1 MVRQGHYDS
10 LFIGGSWVQPA
21 SAERIDVI
29 SPVTEEPIAS
39 VPAGAP
45 SDIDRAVSAARTAFE
60 GGWAK
65 SPMTERIG
73 ILQRL
78 RDRLVE
84 VGDDMAQ
91 VITAEMGCP
100 ITQSRAI
107 QVVAPLGTIDA
118 HLELAR
124 TYPFREIRRSPGGAT
139 ALVVRE
145 PVGVVGAIIPWNVP
159 LGIAVSKIVP
169 AILTGCTVVLKPA
182 PEAPLSPY
190 FLAELLDEIGLPP
203 GVVNVVPGGRET
215 GEYLV
220 THPGVDKVTFTGSSA
235 AGRRIASLCGQDLR
249 RVNLELGGKS
259 AAVVLD
265 DADLDTAVEAL
276 RLGSFRNSGQICTL
290 KTRVLVSQRRHDDLV
305 DRLVDLVASMPPGDP
320 TDPTTQIGPMVTA
333 RQRDVV
339 ENYIESARHQGAKAA
354 VGGGR
359 PKGVEKGWYVEPT
372 VFTGVISDMRIAQ
385 EEIFGPVLSVIA
397 YADEDEAI
405 AIAND
410 SNFGLNGAVF
420 STDLEHGLQIAERI
434 RTGTV
439 EINGSPAGVNAPMG
453 GVKASG
459 IGRENGPEGLA
470 PYTEPKAIGL
480 PAELARSLG
489 EPEANASA

>member
-1 MVRQGHYDS
+1 MVRQGHYDR
-10 LFIGGSWVQPA
+10 LFIGGSWVEPA
-21 SAERIDVI
+21 TAERIEVI

-45 SDIDRAVSAARTAFE
+45 SDIDRAVAAARAAFE
-60 GGWAK
+60 GGWAR
-65 SPMTERIG
+65 SPLDERVG

-78 RDRLVE
+78 RDRLVD
-84 VGDDMAQ
+84 VGEEMAQ

-107 QVVAPLGTIDA
+107 QVVAPLGTLDA

-124 TYPFREIRRSPGGAT
+124 TYPFREVRHSPGGAT
-139 ALVVRE
+139 ALIVRE
-145 PVGVVGAIIPWNVP
+145 PIGVVGAVIPWNVP

-169 AILTGCTVVLKPA
+169 AILTGCTVVLKPS

-190 FLAELLDEIGLPP
+190 FLAELLDEVGLPP

-215 GEYLV
+215 GEHLV
-220 THPGVDKVTFTGSSA
+220 THAGVDKVTFTGSSA

-265 DADLDTAVEAL
+265 DADLDAAVEAL

-290 KTRVLVSQRRHDDLV
+290 KTRVLVSQRRHDELV
-305 DRLVDLVASMPPGDP
+305 DRLVDLAHSMPPGDP
-320 TDPTTQIGPMVTA
+320 ADPATQVGPLVTA
-333 RQRDVV
+333 RQRGVV
-339 ENYIESARHQGAKAA
+339 ESYIDSARTEGAKAA

-359 PKGVEKGWYVEPT
+359 PEGLDKGWYVEPT
-372 VFTGVISDMRIAQ
+372 VFTGVTPGMRIAQ

-397 YADEDEAI
+397 YADEEEAI

-410 SNFGLNGAVF
+410 SDFGLNGAVF
-420 STDLEHGLQIAERI
+420 SMR
-434 RTGTV
+434 
-439 EINGSPAGVNAPMG
+439 P
-453 GVKASG
+453 
-459 IGRENGPEGLA
+459 
-470 PYTEPKAIGL
+470 
-480 PAELARSLG
+480 
-489 EPEANASA
+489 

>member
-1 MVRQGHYDS
+1 MVRQGHYDR
-10 LFIGGSWVQPA
+10 LFIGGSWVEP
-21 SAERIDVI
+21 STAERIDVI

-39 VPAGAP
+39 VPVGAP
-45 SDIDRAVSAARTAFE
+45 SDIDRAVAAARAAFE
-60 GGWAK
+60 GGWAT
-65 SPMTERIG
+65 SPLEDRVG

-78 RDRLVE
+78 RDRLVGAAE
-84 VGDDMAQ
+84 EMAQ

-107 QVVAPLGTIDA
+107 QVVAPLGTLDA

-124 TYPFREIRRSPGGAT
+124 TYPFREVRRSPGGAT
-139 ALVVRE
+139 ALVIRE

-169 AILTGCTVVLKPA
+169 AILTGCTVVLKPS

-190 FLAELLDEIGLPP
+190 FLAELLDEVGLPP
-203 GVVNVVPGGRET
+203 GVVNMVPGGRET

-220 THPGVDKVTFTGSSA
+220 THSGVDKVTFTGSSA

-265 DADLDTAVEAL
+265 DADLDVTVEAL

-290 KTRVLVSQRRHDDLV
+290 KTRVLVSRRRHDELV
-305 DRLVDLVASMPPGDP
+305 DRLVALASSMPPGDP
-320 TDPTTQIGPMVTA
+320 SDPTTQIGPLVTA
-333 RQRDVV
+333 RQRGVV
-339 ENYIESARHQGAKAA
+339 ETYIESARTQGAKAA
-354 VGGGR
+354 TGGGR
-359 PKGVEKGWYVEPT
+359 PAGLEKGWYVQPT
-372 VFTGVISDMRIAQ
+372 VFTGVTPGMRIAQ
-385 EEIFGPVLSVIA
+385 EEIFGPVVSVLA
-397 YADEDEAI
+397 YDTEDEAV

-410 SNFGLNGAVF
+410 SSFGLNGAVF
-420 STDLEHGLQIAERI
+420 SADLEHGLQVAERI

-439 EINGSPAGVNAPMG
+439 ELNGSPAGFNAPMG

-480 PAELARSLG
+480 PAALARTLA
-489 EPEANASA
+489 EAYATA

>member
-1 MVRQGHYDS
+1 MVRQGHHDR
-10 LFIGGSWVQPA
+10 LFIGGAWVEPA
-21 SAERIDVI
+21 TTERIDVV

-45 SDIDRAVSAARTAFE
+45 ADIDRAVAAARAAFE
-60 GGWAK
+60 GGWSR
-65 SPMTERIG
+65 SPLEDRVG
-73 ILQRL
+73 VLQRL
-78 RDRLVE
+78 RDRLVA
-84 VGDDMAQ
+84 VGEEMAQ

-100 ITQSRAI
+100 ITQSRTI
-107 QVVAPLGTIDA
+107 QVVAPVGTIDA

-124 TYPFREIRRSPGGAT
+124 TYPFREVRRSPGGAT

-145 PVGVVGAIIPWNVP
+145 PVGVVGAVIPWNVP

-169 AILTGCTVVLKPA
+169 AILAGCAVVLKPS
-182 PEAPLSPY
+182 PEAPLSPS
-190 FLAELLDEIGLPP
+190 FLAELLDEAGLPP

-215 GEYLV
+215 GEHLV

-265 DADLDTAVEAL
+265 DADLDTTVEAL

-290 KTRVLVSQRRHDDLV
+290 KTRVLVSRDLHDELV
-305 DRLVDLVASMPPGDP
+305 DRLVDLARTMAPGDP
-320 TDPTTQIGPMVTA
+320 SDPAIQVGPLVSA
-333 RQRDVV
+333 RQRGVV
-339 ENYIESARHQGAKAA
+339 EDYLGIARAEGTVAA

-359 PKGVEKGWYVEPT
+359 PRGREKGWYVEPT
-372 VFTGVISDMRIAQ
+372 VLTGVAPDMRIAQ

-397 YADEDEAI
+397 YTDEDDAV
-405 AIAND
+405 AIANN
-410 SNFGLNGAVF
+410 STFGLSGAVF
-420 STDLEHGLQIAERI
+420 SADLEHGLRVAERI

-439 EINGSPAGVNAPMG
+439 ELNGSPAGLSAPMG

-480 PAELARSLG
+480 PASLARAL
-489 EPEANASA
+489 A